1 MINIKIEEESR
12 FMQKKKNIYIFW
24 YIFFF
29 DLRQLSADK
38 EQ

>member
-12 FMQKKKNIYIFW
+12 FMQKKNIYIFW